1 MNYQEAKQIRGK
13 SYISGITEKLIAGH
27 GLGSSVVKTISEKS
41 KARNVGFKEKFDPL
55 NIVKF
60 MTGGSKL
67 APALLGR
74 LTNRSDTDIAHFTQE
89 TGKKKL
95 KKIKHSILTE
105 LDQAAVMEALGFH
118 VSEESTIITDENG
131 GLFVLQQGFQE
142 LESSTE
148 E

>member
-1 MNYQEAKQIRGK
+1 MSASLAQIQLIQLNK
-13 SYISGITEKLIAGH
+13 DQITTLQAL
-27 GLGSSVVKTISEKS
+27 GLGAIETAVIIS
-41 KARNVGFKEKFDPL
+41 A
-55 NIVKF
+55 
-60 MTGGSKL
+60 
-67 APALLGR
+67 
-74 LTNRSDTDIAHFTQE
+74 SDQI
-89 TGKKKL
+89 GNLKKKL